1 MRLHP
6 LRSVLGWLT
15 MARALCTFRQTDL
28 TRAVKAVVAAGVEI
42 TRIEI
47 DKTGKIVIVTATA
60 PADGPQGELDR
71 ELAAFEARHDK
82 D

>member
-1 MRLHP
+1 
-6 LRSVLGWLT
+6 
-15 MARALCTFRQTDL
+15 
-28 TRAVKAVVAAGVEI
+28 VEI

>member
-1 MRLHP
+1 
-6 LRSVLGWLT
+6 
-15 MARALCTFRQTDL
+15 MARAPCTFRQTDL

>member
-1 MRLHP
+1 MDD

-15 MARALCTFRQTDL
+15 MARAPCTFRQTDL

>member
-1 MRLHP
+1 
-6 LRSVLGWLT
+6 
-15 MARALCTFRQTDL
+15 MARAPCTFRQTDL

-60 PADGPQGELDR
+60 PAR
-71 ELAAFEARHDK
+71 SARRIGSRAGCLRGTS
-82 D
+82 